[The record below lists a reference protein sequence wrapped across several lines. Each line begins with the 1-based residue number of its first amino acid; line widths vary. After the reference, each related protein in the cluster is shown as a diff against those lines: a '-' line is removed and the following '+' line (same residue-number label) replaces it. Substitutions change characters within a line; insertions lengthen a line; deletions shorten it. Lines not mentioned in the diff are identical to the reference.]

1 MRSIFII
8 LFSVCVFAFGASAQN
23 SGIQFEQDTA
33 WKHVLKKAR
42 KADKL
47 VFIDCYT
54 SWCGPCKR
62 LAQNVFPNDTV
73 GAFFNEHFINVQYDM
88 EKDSVGVMIK
98 NKFGV
103 RAFPTLL
110 FIDPETG
117 ELEHKVVG
125 YCDTKLL
132 VEEGEQAIHP
142 EESLRALRERFAN
155 GDRDMAFLRGYMLT
169 AMYAREQ
176 EETALVTKEY
186 LERLPIREWK
196 DKMNWHLI
204 KNTVNDPFST
214 PVRSLMDSL
223 DYACDQIGKE
233 NVDGMLRDIFHYW
246 GYEYASWKPES
257 GKPFDEVRLDTL
269 VSYLSRFDHPEA
281 PAELAYLYTARRM
294 HEKDYQGMLDEMRTA
309 FRYNVFRAGG
319 ETTYFHLFMDQLSRC
334 TDPAILQQGI
344 EWVDQEFART
354 DDLILKSNLMKR
366 KGNLLKAKGD
376 TAAAEEAFAQEKQ
389 YMDQWNQERNKPRKS
404 NNK

>member
-1 MRSIFII
+1 MRFIFTIF
-8 LFSVCVFAFGASAQN
+8 FSVYVFAFGASAQN

-33 WKHVLKKAR
+33 WKRVLKKAR

-54 SWCGPCKR
+54 SWCGPCKK

-73 GAFFNEHFINVQYDM
+73 GRFFNEHFINVQYDM

-103 RAFPTLL
+103 RAYPTLL
-110 FIDPETG
+110 FVDPETG

-125 YCDTKLL
+125 YCDVKLF
-132 VEEGEQAIHP
+132 VEEGEQAINP
-142 EESLRALRERFAN
+142 RESLRASRERFAN
-155 GDRDMAFLRGYMLT
+155 GDRNLAFLRGYLYT

-176 EETALVTKEY
+176 DEAARVSREY
-186 LERLPIREWK
+186 VVLLPIREWK
-196 DKMNWHLI
+196 DEANWHILT
-204 KNTVNDPFST
+204 NALSDPLSA
-214 PVRSLMDSL
+214 PVRALMDSL
-223 DYACDQIGKE
+223 DYAYRQIGKE
-233 NVDGMLRDIFHYW
+233 RVDGMLRDIFY
-246 GYEYASWKPES
+246 YSMFELASWKPES
-257 GKPFDEVRLDTL
+257 GKPFDAVRLDTL
-269 VSYLSRFDHPEA
+269 VSYISRFDHPEA
-281 PAELAYLYTARRM
+281 PSFLAYLYTAKRM
-294 HEKDYQGMLDEMRTA
+294 YEKDYQGMLDEMRKA
-309 FRYNVFRAGG
+309 FRYNLFRAGSG
-319 ETTYFHLFMDQLSRC
+319 TTYFHVFMNQLAGC

-344 EWVDQEFART
+344 EWVDEEFART

-376 TAAAEEAFAQEKQ
+376 IAAAEEAFAKEKQ